1 MQVDLKNYRNGSAV
15 VISSKFH
22 ISQLSTRQLRALLVF
37 NRLINSTLELEK
49 LLFLIVNE
57 INRMLEAERT
67 TLFLVDEE
75 NEELWSKVLLGD
87 NVTEIRQPLGK
98 GISGYVAR
106 TGEIINIPDAY
117 EDERFNPEFDLETGY
132 KTKSVLTIPMRNK
145 YGKIIGCIQTLNKKR
160 GEMFDEHD
168 THYLMLLSDHISI
181 AIQNARVFEETKQRL
196 ALERDLNHAAEIQR
210 QFLPKGNPEIPQY
223 EIFAYHQ
230 PSRLVGGDYYDYFK
244 FSQSVSIAVADVSG
258 KGVPAAMLT
267 SNLHASLHS
276 MVDENSDGAG
286 IVKKLNNHFYS
297 HTSSHKFATLFWA
310 KLNFQN
316 HSLKYVNAGHVPP
329 LLVHKNGQIE
339 ELKGGGLPIGIVENF
354 TYAEKEISLAEDDI
368 LVAYSDGITEASN
381 KAGKRFGK
389 QGFLEYVKSRCHL
402 SAWVLGN
409 GLVSELANFS
419 GSKHFEDD
427 ITLLVLKRHHQKEG

>member
-1 MQVDLKNYRNGSAV
+1 MQVEIKNHRNGSAAIV
-15 VISSKFH
+15 SSKFH

-75 NEELWSKVLLGD
+75 NQELWSKVLLGD
-87 NVTEIRQPLGK
+87 NVQEIRQPIGK
-98 GISGYVAR
+98 GISGHVAR

-132 KTKSVLTIPMRNK
+132 RTKSVLTIPLRNK
-145 YGKIIGCIQTLNKKR
+145 FGKVMGCIQTLNKKS

-168 THYLMLLSDHISI
+168 THYLMLISDHISI
-181 AIQNARVFEETKQRL
+181 AIQNARIFEETKQRL
-196 ALERDLNHAAEIQR
+196 ALEKDLNHAAEIQR
-210 QFLPKGNPEIPQY
+210 QFLPKGNPVIPQY

-267 SNLHASLHS
+267 SHLHASLHS
-276 MVDENSDGAG
+276 MVNEDSDGAG
-286 IVKKLNNHFYS
+286 IVKKLNHHFYE

-310 KLNFQN
+310 NLDYQN

-329 LLVHKNGQIE
+329 LLVHNNGQID
-339 ELKGGGLPIGIVENF
+339 ELKGGGLPIGIVEDF
-354 TYAEKEISLAEDDI
+354 TYSEKEIALSAEDV

-381 KAGKRFGK
+381 KEGKRFGK
-389 QGFLEYVKSRCHL
+389 QGFIEYVKRRRHL

-409 GLVSELANFS
+409 GLVGELAKFS
-419 GSKHFEDD
+419 GSNHFEDD
-427 ITLLVLKRHHQKEG
+427 ITLLVLKRSLEKES